1 MSAPGRLLRAILHG
15 LNVCT
20 IKAWRLVVLKTRS
33 PHRHIPCHLWAFCNL
48 LTKHLHSHFEWA
60 NSTQWDLWLL
70 PGAADRGHAARR
82 LLFVQCIARRHRYKN
97 VVFVYMC
104 VFVFFVFSTFCNVFV
119 WWCFCFHM
127 FSHVSHMLIDF
138 KFCHVDWF
146 EIWSCVCCHCCCCF
160 AQAALVAPC
169 LVKP

>member
-48 LTKHLHSHFEWA
+48 LTKHLHSHFKGA

-119 WWCFCFHM
+119 CASTLVMCCAL
-127 FSHVSHMLIDF
+127 V
-138 KFCHVDWF
+138 
-146 EIWSCVCCHCCCCF
+146 CVCAIVFKMWKGQWGHEQLIF
-160 AQAALVAPC
+160 TELAC
-169 LVKP
+169 LCGPSWPPQKGM